1 MRALKPLL
9 LLVVLAVA
17 ALLWGRH
24 TSEPTPQGS
33 VVSQSAT
40 PPGDV
45 PLRDATPQAE
55 VVSQD
60 ATPPGTA
67 PTRSDSLPSFLPPE
81 AADILRRIAS
91 GGPYEHRQDGVVFQ
105 NREGRLPAKP
115 AGYYHEYTVDTPG
128 LDYRGARRI
137 ITGGTP
143 PQTYYYTDDHYRTF
157 RQFEGPR

>member
-1 MRALKPLL
+1 MRTIKPLL

-24 TSEPTPQGS
+24 TSEPAPQGNA
-33 VVSQSAT
+33 VPESAAPQNAV
-40 PPGDV
+40 PPNAAA
-45 PLRDATPQAE
+45 PNAT
-55 VVSQD
+55 
-60 ATPPGTA
+60 

-81 AADILRRIAS
+81 AADTLRRIAT
-91 GGPYEHRQDGVVFQ
+91 GGPFEHRQDGVVFQ

-115 AGYYHEYTVDTPG
+115 EGYYHEYTVDTPG

-143 PQTYYYTDDHYRTF
+143 PQYYYYTDDHYRTF
-157 RQFEGPR
+157 RPFEVSR

>member
-1 MRALKPLL
+1 MRTLKPLL

-24 TSEPTPQGS
+24 TPEP
-33 VVSQSAT
+33 A
-40 PPGDV
+40 
-45 PLRDATPQAE
+45 PLGTATPQVS
-55 VVSQD
+55 VVPQD
-60 ATPPGTA
+60 AAAPRTA
-67 PTRSDSLPSFLPPE
+67 PARSDSLPSFLPPE
-81 AADILRRIAS
+81 AADTLRRIAS
-91 GGPYEHRQDGVVFQ
+91 GGPFQHRQDGVVFQ

-115 AGYYHEYTVDTPG
+115 EGYYHEYTVDTPG

-157 RQFEGPR
+157 RQFEVSR

>member
-1 MRALKPLL
+1 MMRALKPLL

-24 TSEPTPQGS
+24 TSEPTPPGS

-40 PPGDV
+40 PPASMES
-45 PLRDATPQAE
+45 PSA
-55 VVSQD
+55 
-60 ATPPGTA
+60 TA
-67 PTRSDSLPSFLPPE
+67 PVTTPSRSDLPPFLPPE
-81 AADILRRIAS
+81 AADTLRRIAS

-115 AGYYHEYTVDTPG
+115 EGYYHEYTVDTPG

-137 ITGGTP
+137 ITGGMP
-143 PQTYYYTDDHYRTF
+143 PQIYYYTDDHYRTF
-157 RQFEGPR
+157 RQFEVSR